1 LSEISKSRISP
12 EALNSFCSRVFVKSG
27 LPEEDARTA
36 AEVLVASDMRG
47 IESHGAARLNSYVEM
62 IQKERFNARPNFTVI
77 RETASTA
84 LVDGDNG
91 LGLVIG
97 PKANRLAMDK
107 AEDCGSG
114 WVTVR
119 NSNHFGIAGYY
130 PIQALERDLIGI
142 SMTNASPIVTPTYGK
157 GRRIGTNPI
166 AFACPGKE
174 EPPIVIDMATS
185 AAPFGKLE
193 MAMLDKKPIPE
204 GWAVDNRGLPTT
216 NPHDFLEGGALVP
229 LGSNPEQSSHK
240 GFCLAVMVDML
251 TAVLSG
257 ANWGPFVPPFRVPQD
272 PIENQPGK
280 GLGHFFGA
288 LRIDGFTDVD
298 TFKEQVDGWIR
309 TFRAT
314 PAADGTPGVIIPG
327 DPEREAEE
335 DRRKHGIP
343 FHQEVIDDLREVAGI
358 TGVNFDF

>member
-1 LSEISKSRISP
+1 MK
-12 EALNSFCSRVFVKSG
+12 CG
-27 LPEEDARTA
+27 LPEEDAQTA
-36 AEVLVASDMRG
+36 AEVLLAADMRG
-47 IESHGAARLNSYVEM
+47 IESHGVARLNSYVEM

-77 RETASTA
+77 RDTASTA

-97 PKANRLAMDK
+97 PKANLLAMDK

-119 NSNHFGIAGYY
+119 NSNHYGIAGYY

-229 LGSNPEQSSHK
+229 LGSKPELNSHK
-240 GFCLAVMVDML
+240 GYCLAVMVDML

-257 ANWGPFVPPFRVPQD
+257 ANWGPFVPPFRVPQE
-272 PIENQPGK
+272 PMENQPGK

-288 LRIDGFTDVD
+288 LRIEGFTDVD
-298 TFKEQVDGWIR
+298 IFKEQVDAWIR
-309 TFRAT
+309 TIRAT
-314 PAADGTPGVIIPG
+314 PAADGTPGVRIPG

-335 DRRKHGIP
+335 DRREHGIP
-343 FHQEVIDDLREVAGI
+343 FHQEVIDDLHKVAGN
-358 TGVNFDF
+358 TGIDFDF